1 MRPLSLTVPKKG
13 AERWLYET
21 LRHLQQTVSQ
31 SQSGLNAVIRNESPD
46 GSGDPLVD
54 TSQFFFKPGLPGGQ
68 TGYGGVGGA
77 ESLLFSSTIN
87 PTKGKIHLGVPDARV
102 TIDEAQALIGI
113 NITAPVATLHVVGS
127 LSGSGGGAIIPSSD
141 VNTNWEVRSGASW
154 TNVGGPR
161 HIALAT
167 DDGETSMA
175 TVNSSGGGGT
185 NPQQCG
191 LNGTITPGATYT
203 VTLRAISLVAPTA
216 FSLAVTLIDSAGNG
230 WASASGT
237 DGVLTVFPE
246 VVAGRPT
253 FYTITFT
260 ITCSGSPALTGATA
274 NSIRIWGSSFVG
286 ASETYLGVTSV
297 SITQTGAALVR
308 WDLASGTQSGGIDM
322 NGRLGVGTGSAL
334 LAAEATFIP
343 DAASLVGVLI
353 KGAASQSGNLLE
365 FRNSSNTLLSR
376 FTSAG
381 VYDGPIT
388 TVAAADFTDSTFLI
402 RDNTTPTKVAKFECS
417 TISPSTTQ
425 TFTFPDVS
433 GTLPTL
439 ENAHDVLGAWTFN
452 AGAGVRTPLMYCDL
466 SGTYSGTGPALTDG
480 SGFHAEF
487 QLPGTG
493 LTADRFYIFPDGSG
507 ALVVSG
513 VVAQLVGSSLS
524 TFDANTASSGASFKD
539 ITTSSKRLRM
549 VLSGA
554 VGNNNFTLVTT
565 AARTYTFRDISG
577 GVVLDSGSAL
587 TSGRVPFATTG
598 GALNDSSLFTFAAA
612 SGLTLS
618 ALNLIT
624 DTTTGMKIGTATG
637 QKLGFWNATPIIQP
651 TTAVAAATFVANSSA
666 IADDTATFDGYT
678 IGQVVKALRNMG
690 LLA

>member
-113 NITAPVATLHVVGS
+113 NTTAPVATLHVVGS

-141 VNTNWEVRSGASW
+141 INTNWEVRSGAAW

-175 TVNSSGGGGT
+175 TVNSTAGGV

-203 VTLRAISLVAPTA
+203 VTLRAISLIAPTT

-308 WDLASGTQSGGIDM
+308 WDLSSGTQSGGIDM

-417 TISPSTTQ
+417 TISPNTTR

-439 ENAHDVLGAWTFN
+439 ENAHTITGAWTFD
-452 AGAGVRTPLMYCDL
+452 GVSSIIRSPVMFCDI
-466 SGTYSGTGPALTDG
+466 SGSVSGTGPSLTDG
-480 SGFHAEF
+480 SGFYAEF
-487 QLPGTG
+487 QLPGVG

-507 ALVVSG
+507 TVLISG
-513 VVAQLVGSSLS
+513 VSATLVGALGS
-524 TFDANTASSGASFKD
+524 TFDTNTAISGTSFKD
-539 ITTSSKRLRM
+539 VTTSSKRLRF

-554 VGNNNFTLVTT
+554 VGNNSIVIAST

-577 GVVLDSGSAL
+577 GVILDSGSAL

-598 GALNDSSLFTFAAA
+598 GALNDSSLFTFSA
-612 SGLTLS
+612 STGLTIS

-651 TTAVAAATFVANSSA
+651 TTAVAGATLTGGGGVTLT
-666 IADDTATFDGYT
+666 DTDTFDGYT
-678 IGQVVKALRNMG
+678 VAQVVKALRNMG